1 MYIHVL
7 PRVLLQRQH
16 SELKATTVHCFPDP
30 HPNPYPKPSH
40 WTARTVAIVLSHCQ
54 EGLSSRRS
62 SLFCPQSLAV
72 PTQLPVSDLLLWQK
86 WLKPGDK
93 PSMATRGRREMVHL
107 PHRIQNRQTLSVD
120 EISCWLPYDGQQ
132 WLTCPL
138 PLLQV
143 RAQLWFLQRTGPIE
157 V

>member
-30 HPNPYPKPSH
+30 HPSPYPKPSH
-40 WTARTVAIVLSHCQ
+40 WTARTLAIALPNYQASLS
-54 EGLSSRRS
+54 LSRS
-62 SLFCPQSLAV
+62 SLFRPQFLAV
-72 PTQLPVSDLLLWQK
+72 PSQLAGSDLLLWQK

-120 EISCWLPYDGQQ
+120 EISCWLPLDGQQ

-143 RAQLWFLQRTGPIE
+143 QAQL
-157 V
+157 